1 MKHTLPRFGEF
12 IVLMALLGSMTALSI
27 DAMFPAMTA
36 IKMDLHATQGNQIQL
51 IVPSLFLG
59 LGLGQ
64 LLFGP
69 SSDAFG
75 RKPPMLWGLG
85 IFIAGSLLSMLA
97 PNFSIMLMGRFLQ
110 GIGAAATR
118 VVSMALIR
126 DCYTGRGMA
135 RVMSFIMSVFIL
147 VPMLAPSL
155 GQLILKLGN
164 WRMIFAMFVVLALIA
179 AFWFQTRM
187 PETLSP
193 QKRRPFTLTSLIQ
206 GLTVVLNTRST
217 LLYTLAIGLV
227 FGAFMGYLGSS
238 EAILKQQYQ
247 LGDRFP
253 LYFAL
258 LALGVGT
265 ASLLNAR
272 LVQRFGMYKI
282 CLYAILGTTTLAV
295 IYLVAWVGRYAEQ
308 PPLNSF
314 MLYLFLSFLHIG
326 LLFGNLNALAMEPV
340 GHMAGLG
347 ASLIGAISTLISV
360 GIGTMIGQA
369 YNGTVLPVVLG
380 FALIGFS
387 VSLLLLLT
395 PPPQHKA

>member
-27 DAMFPAMTA
+27 DAMFPAMSA
-36 IKMDLHATQGNQIQL
+36 IKSDLQATQGNQIQL

-85 IFIAGSLLSMLA
+85 MFIAGSLLSMLA
-97 PNFSIMLMGRFLQ
+97 PNFSIMLIGRFLQ
-110 GIGAAATR
+110 GLGTAATR

-126 DCYTGRGMA
+126 DCYSGRAMA

-155 GQLILKLGN
+155 GQLILKLGS
-164 WRMIFAMFVVLALIA
+164 WRMIFAMFVLLALIA

-187 PETLSP
+187 PETLALNA
-193 QKRRPFTLTSLIQ
+193 RRPFTLGNLLQ
-206 GLTVVLNTRST
+206 GLKIVLSTRST

-247 LGDRFP
+247 LGDWFP
-253 LYFAL
+253 LYFGL

-282 CLYAILGTTTLAV
+282 CLYAILGVTLLAV
-295 IYLVAWVGRYAEQ
+295 LYLIGWVGRYAGQ

-314 MLYLFLSFLHIG
+314 MLYLFLSFIHIG

-360 GIGTMIGQA
+360 GIGTVIGQA
-369 YNGTVLPVVLG
+369 YNGTVLPIVLG

-387 VSLLLLLT
+387 VSVVLLLT